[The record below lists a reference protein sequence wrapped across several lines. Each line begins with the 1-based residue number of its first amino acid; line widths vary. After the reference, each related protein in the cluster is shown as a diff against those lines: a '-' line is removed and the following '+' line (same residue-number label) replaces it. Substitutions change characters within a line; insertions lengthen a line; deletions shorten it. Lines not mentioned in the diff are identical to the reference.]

1 MTVTP
6 NDLSRRGFIKGA
18 VESAAAMAVLN
29 KSAHGSYPNHE
40 PSTSSD
46 TYKLTREIP
55 VERGYDVVVAGGG
68 PSGAAAAICAARL
81 GAKVL
86 LIEGIGSMGGMGTNA
101 YVSNWYSLGDGEK
114 MVIGG
119 LIEELIGDL
128 CLSGDAAPT
137 AETLHY
143 KKGNYTD
150 PVGFDPE
157 ALKRLFDKLCH
168 ESGVEVRFFTR
179 VVDADADPRTGFV
192 KGVITNNIEG
202 YRYIASKTF
211 IDCTGDAV
219 LSNLCGVKLRAAGRD
234 TPHIMPPTLCAL
246 VADIDYSRYKPHEQQ
261 AMVEKALADN
271 FFTQPDRHVPGL
283 FRSSTDTATMNCAHI
298 FDTNALVTR
307 SLSDAM
313 VRGRVLNENY
323 QAFYRKYM
331 DGCEK
336 MKVVSTGTLLGVRE
350 SRRIVGE
357 YELNYK
363 DFKARRHFPDQIAIY
378 TKAIDIHPY
387 NLSPQEYQRYH
398 EEYNTADRLQKGE
411 SYGIPYG
418 ILVPKGWKNLW
429 VGGRCTSAD
438 IKVNG
443 AIRDQPACS
452 MMGQAAGTA
461 AVQSIRTG
469 ETADNLDTARLVTT
483 LRNAGANLP
492 QPDLTKTMTRGP
504 MSTDVE

>member
-1 MTVTP
+1 MANVS
-6 NDLSRRGFIKGA
+6 DKISRRSFIKG
-18 VESAAAMAVLN
+18 VTESTAAMAILGN
-29 KSAHGSYPNHE
+29 EAQAE
-40 PSTSSD
+40 PPANPA
-46 TYKLTREIP
+46 TYTLKREIP

-101 YVSNWYSLGDGEK
+101 YVSNWYSLGDGKK

-119 LIEELIGDL
+119 LILELIATL
-128 CLSGDAAPT
+128 CRNGEAAPT
-137 AETLHY
+137 QQTLHY
-143 KKGNYTD
+143 TPGAYVD

-157 ALKRLFDKLCH
+157 AVKRLFDKLCA
-168 ESGVEVRFFTR
+168 EAGVEVRYFTR
-179 VVDADADPRTGFV
+179 VVDADADPKTGYV
-192 KGVITNNIEG
+192 KGVITNSIEG
-202 YRYIASKTF
+202 YRYISSKTF

-219 LSNLCGVKLRAAGRD
+219 LSYLCGVNLRTAGKD

-246 VADIDYSRYKPHEQQ
+246 IADIDYTRFQPSEQQ
-261 AMVEKALADN
+261 EKVEKALADG
-271 FFTQPDRHVPGL
+271 FFEQPDHHVPGL
-283 FRSSTDTATMNCAHI
+283 FKSSSNTATMNTAHI
-298 FDTNALVTR
+298 FGTNALVTR
-307 SLSDAM
+307 SLSDAL
-313 VRGRVLNENY
+313 VKGRQLNTNY
-323 QAFYRKYM
+323 IAFFRKYM
-331 DGCEK
+331 AGCENAK
-336 MKVVSTGTLLGVRE
+336 IVSTGTLLGVRE

-357 YELNYK
+357 YELNYE
-363 DFKARRHFPDQIAIY
+363 DFKARRHFPDQIAVY

-387 NLSPQEYQRYH
+387 DLSAAEYKRYH
-398 EEYNTADRLQKGE
+398 EEFNTLDRLRPGE

-469 ETADNLDTARLVTT
+469 QTADNIDTALLVTT
-483 LRNAGANLP
+483 LRKAGANLP
-492 QPDLTKTMTRGP
+492 QPDLSKSMTRGP
-504 MSTDVE
+504 MSVDIE

>member
-1 MTVTP
+1 MAGTP
-6 NDLSRRGFIKGA
+6 NNLSRRGFIKGA
-18 VESAAAMAVLN
+18 AGSATAMAMLGN
-29 KSAHGSYPNHE
+29 SADAA
-40 PSTSSD
+40 TASSD

-55 VERGYDVVVAGGG
+55 VERGWDVVVCGGG

-101 YVSNWYSLGDGEK
+101 YVSNWYSIGDGEK

-119 LIEELIGDL
+119 LIQELIGDL
-128 CLSGDAAPT
+128 CLSGEAAPT
-137 AETLHY
+137 PATLHY
-143 KKGNYTD
+143 SKDGYTD
-150 PVGFDPE
+150 PVGFNPE

-168 ESGVEVRFFTR
+168 EAGVEVRYFTR
-179 VVDADADPRTGFV
+179 LVDANADPRTGRV
-192 KGVITNNIEG
+192 KGIVTNSVEG
-202 YRYIASKTF
+202 YHYIESKTF
-211 IDCTGDAV
+211 IDGTGDAI
-219 LSNLCGVKLRAAGRD
+219 LSHLCGATVRTASID

-246 VADIDYSRYKPHEQQ
+246 IADIDYSRYKPHEQQ
-261 AMVEKALADN
+261 KMVEKAIEDN
-271 FFTQPDRHVPGL
+271 FFDQPDRHVPGL
-283 FRSSTDTATMNCAHI
+283 FRSGTDTATMNTAHI
-298 FDTNALVTR
+298 FGTNALVTR

-313 VRGRVLNENY
+313 VKGRVLNENY
-323 QAFYRKYM
+323 VAFYRKYM
-331 DGCEK
+331 EGCEK

-357 YELNYK
+357 YELNYE
-363 DFKARRHFPDQIAIY
+363 DFKARRKFPDQIAIY

-387 NLSPQEYQRYH
+387 DLSPQQYKRYH
-398 EEYNTADRLQKGE
+398 EEFNTADRLKKGE

-429 VGGRCTSAD
+429 VGGRCTSSD
-438 IKVNG
+438 LKVNG

-469 ETADNLDTARLVTT
+469 QTADNLDTAQLITT

-492 QPDLTKTMTRGP
+492 QPDITKTMTRGP
-504 MSTDVE
+504 MSTDIE